1 MAYLRSL
8 DDQTQIPID
17 EGENLLVGRL
27 PKCDVVIEDASVSS
41 QHARLH
47 VLDGVLR
54 VVDMGSTNGTRVN
67 YALLTKPSVLMDGD
81 TLEFGNVCFTID
93 GPELRSGDKSDR
105 DSALQSEWITLE
117 ASQRID
123 ATMSITL
130 PDEMEPVP
138 SDSTP
143 PTPTEKTEAVA
154 ASAGDESP
162 ESEPVLLI
170 LGMLLLAGALL
181 VVQVWNWTP

>member
-8 DDQTQIPID
+8 DDQTQIPIE

-27 PKCDVVIEDASVSS
+27 PKCDVVIQDASVSS

-47 VLDGVLR
+47 LFEGILQ
-54 VVDMGSTNGTRVN
+54 VVDMDSTNGTRVN

-93 GPELRSGDKSDR
+93 GPELRADAKPNRASILEPDR
-105 DSALQSEWITLE
+105 KTLE

-123 ATMSITL
+123 ATMSISL
-130 PDEMEPVP
+130 PEDFERIEDAAPPPPEPEALIA
-138 SDSTP
+138 DST
-143 PTPTEKTEAVA
+143 TAENETQ
-154 ASAGDESP
+154 
-162 ESEPVLLI
+162 SEPVLLI
-170 LGMLLLAGALL
+170 LLMLLLAGGLL
-181 VVQVWNWTP
+181 VAQLWTWTP